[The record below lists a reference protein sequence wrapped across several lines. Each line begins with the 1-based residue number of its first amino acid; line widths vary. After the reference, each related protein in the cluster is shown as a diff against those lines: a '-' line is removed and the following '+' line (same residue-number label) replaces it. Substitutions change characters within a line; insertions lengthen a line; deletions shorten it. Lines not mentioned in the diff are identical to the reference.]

1 MARHLAPML
10 AIIFAFTG
18 MQAAEAP
25 PALPDQI
32 ANGWV
37 TALRAND
44 LTAAHNL
51 LTPADQERLEREW
64 QRAVGLPDAYVDL
77 QINVLLNMARQAKGA
92 EQLAAMAQPFLAQ
105 INPQTL
111 SNQVTELAGFLGLA
125 ANTQQPGITPSLDY
139 AGLHTWLK
147 DIAAFIPKAG
157 LTDQTKLKAA
167 SEHLAAAVKATSIR
181 DASDARGLKVA
192 EFLKNIS
199 PALPEIKKALEIYD
213 IKLDQLLDSFAF
225 TVIDA
230 TPTSGTV
237 IVSFTTLDK
246 PRSFGLKLVTKG
258 GTWSLTDGADNPIA
272 ALSQLVMMSLL
283 MHGMGAVAPA
293 QPAPAPIINDGAL

>member
-1 MARHLAPML
+1 
-10 AIIFAFTG
+10 
-18 MQAAEAP
+18 
-25 PALPDQI
+25 
-32 ANGWV
+32 
-37 TALRAND
+37 
-44 LTAAHNL
+44 
-51 LTPADQERLEREW
+51 
-64 QRAVGLPDAYVDL
+64 
-77 QINVLLNMARQAKGA
+77 MARQANGA
-92 EQLAAMAQPFLAQ
+92 EQLAAMAQPLLAQ

-125 ANTQQPGITPSLDY
+125 AKTQQPGITPSLDY

-147 DIAAFIPKAG
+147 DIADFIPKAG

-167 SEHLAAAVKATSIR
+167 SEHLAAAVKATTIN

-199 PALPEIKKALEIYD
+199 PALPEIKKALEVYD
-213 IKLDQLLDSFAF
+213 IKLDQLLDSFGF
-225 TVIDA
+225 TLIDA

-246 PRSFGLKLVTKG
+246 PRSFPLKLVTKG
-258 GTWSLTDGADNPIA
+258 GAWSLTDGADNPIA

-283 MHGMGAVAPA
+283 MHGMGAVPPV
-293 QPAPAPIINDGAL
+293 QPPPAPINDGAL